1 MAMKFQPQRTDAK
14 PTIGAKADQR
24 KKKKKKKRKKKRS
37 SYSSRSW

>member
-24 KKKKKKKRKKKRS
+24 KKKKKKRKKKRS